1 MFPVFLWRFLLSRTV
16 VFCPHQKALGST
28 VQIELLGTTGCHL
41 CEVAERMVRRIA
53 PVLGF
58 TLLYVDIA
66 EDDALVDKYGMQIPV
81 LRTQDG
87 DELGW
92 PFAEEELIHWL
103 EAIKP

>member
-1 MFPVFLWRFLLSRTV
+1 MSPVFLWRFLLRHTV
-16 VFCPHQKALGST
+16 VFWPHQKALGST
-28 VQIELLGTTGCHL
+28 VQLELLGTTGCHL

-66 EDDALVDKYGMQIPV
+66 DDDGLVDRYGMQIPV
-81 LRTQDG
+81 LKTQDG
-87 DELGW
+87 RELGW

-103 EAIKP
+103 EAINP